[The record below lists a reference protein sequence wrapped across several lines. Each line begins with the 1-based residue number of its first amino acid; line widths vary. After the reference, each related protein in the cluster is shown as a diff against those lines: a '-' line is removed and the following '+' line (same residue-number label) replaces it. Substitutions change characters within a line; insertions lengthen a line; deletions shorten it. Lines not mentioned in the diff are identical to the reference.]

1 MAHSSL
7 SSHRTLDTHINTHLP
22 SRPHKHGQKEQEPPR
37 APLSSPCPS
46 QAPGAIETGNRG
58 SRGRPGSRV
67 RPRAAQLDARLGGV
81 EDFGPNGG
89 KVAANTAGGRK

>member
-7 SSHRTLDTHINTHLP
+7 SSHGALDIHINTHLQ
-22 SRPHKHGQKEQEPPR
+22 SRPHGQGQKEQEPLK
-37 APLSSPCPS
+37 APAHLRHV
-46 QAPGAIETGNRG
+46 GLETGNRG
-58 SRGRPGSRV
+58 SRGRQGSRV